1 MKIIRMKK
9 GFVIVIVS
17 VLFLWACEP
26 KPNGSD
32 LVKKMV
38 VSTDYNS
45 SANFTSYSTYT
56 MVLDTISYF
65 DNSDPNP
72 ADTSAIGSEIHDI
85 TNKVKNKMDS
95 AGYSLVNEK
104 LADLWVYI
112 YVNQVYSAYQSYY
125 YNPYSYGYYGS
136 YYPTVSVTDLA
147 DLYIYIV
154 DLKHKTSGP
163 YLWACDI
170 GDLVSSQDQ
179 TSATILQA
187 IDQAFKQSPYIKK

>member
-1 MKIIRMKK
+1 MKR
-9 GFVIVIVS
+9 GFVIAIVS
-17 VLFLWACEP
+17 FLFFWACEP
-26 KPNGSD
+26 KPNNSD

-38 VSTDYNS
+38 VTTDHNS
-45 SANFTSYSTYT
+45 SANFSNFSTYT

-72 ADTSAIGSEIHDI
+72 ADTSAIGSEVSDI

-95 AGYSLVNEK
+95 AGYSLVNKK
-104 LADLWVYI
+104 LAPDLWVYI
-112 YVNQVYSAYQSYY
+112 YINEVYSAYQSYS

-136 YYPTVSVTDLA
+136 YYPTVSVTDQA
-147 DLYIYIV
+147 DLYVYIV
-154 DLKHKTSGP
+154 DLKHQTSGP

-170 GDLVSSQDQ
+170 GDLVSSPDQ
-179 TSATILQA
+179 TSGTVLRA